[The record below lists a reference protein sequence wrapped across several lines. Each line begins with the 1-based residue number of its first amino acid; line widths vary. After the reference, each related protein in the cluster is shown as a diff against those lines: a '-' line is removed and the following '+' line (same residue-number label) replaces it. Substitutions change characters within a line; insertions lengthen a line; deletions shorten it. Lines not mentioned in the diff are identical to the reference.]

1 MDADEYG
8 NRAGVQVHRRPARDV
23 AWRRRRLRAAGMPEE
38 LSRAAAASHEY
49 DVNGLVA
56 LLEQGCPPA
65 TALRI
70 SARGERSR
78 VA

>member
-1 MDADEYG
+1 MDADG
-8 NRAGVQVHRRPARDV
+8 HVDRAGRKATRRPARDL
-23 AWRRRRLRAAGMPEE
+23 AWRRRLLRSAGMPEE
-38 LSRAAAASHEY
+38 LSRAAAASDEY
-49 DVNGLVA
+49 DVIGLVG

-70 SARGERSR
+70 SSRADRSR

>member
-1 MDADEYG
+1 MNLDGRAD
-8 NRAGVQVHRRPARDV
+8 RARERASRPPARDV
-23 AWRRRRLRAAGMPEE
+23 VWRRRRLRAAGLSEE
-38 LSRAAAASHEY
+38 LSRAAAASRDY
-49 DVNGLVA
+49 DVNGLVG

-70 SARGERSR
+70 AARDGIR

>member
-1 MDADEYG
+1 MDADG
-8 NRAGVQVHRRPARDV
+8 HVDRAGAKAARRPARDL
-23 AWRRRRLRAAGMPEE
+23 AWRRRQLRSAGLSEE
-38 LSRAAAASHEY
+38 LSRAAAASDAY
-49 DVNGLVA
+49 DVNGLVG

-70 SARGERSR
+70 AARADRSR

>member
-1 MDADEYG
+1 MDEQG
-8 NRAGVQVHRRPARDV
+8 FT
-23 AWRRRRLRAAGMPEE
+23 AWAVGAERRLLRSAGMPEE
-38 LSRAAAASHEY
+38 LSRAAAASDEY
-49 DVNGLVA
+49 DVNGLVG

-70 SARGERSR
+70 SARADRSR

>member
-1 MDADEYG
+1 MDADG
-8 NRAGVQVHRRPARDV
+8 HRDRAGEQAQRRPARDV

-49 DVNGLVA
+49 DVNGLA
-56 LLEQGCPPA
+56 LLLEQGCPPA

-70 SARGERSR
+70 SARDERSR

>member
-1 MDADEYG
+1 MDGDG
-8 NRAGVQVHRRPARDV
+8 HVDRAGRKVSRRPARDLL
-23 AWRRRRLRAAGMPEE
+23 WRRRLLRSAGLSEE
-38 LSRAAAASHEY
+38 LSRAAAGSDEY
-49 DVNGLVA
+49 DVNGLVG

-70 SARGERSR
+70 SARADRSR

>member
-1 MDADEYG
+1 
-8 NRAGVQVHRRPARDV
+8 
-23 AWRRRRLRAAGMPEE
+23 MPEE
-38 LSRAAAASHEY
+38 LSRAAAASNAY
-49 DVNGLVA
+49 DVNGLVG

-70 SARGERSR
+70 AKRAERLQ

>member
-1 MDADEYG
+1 MDVDGDVE
-8 NRAGVQVHRRPARDV
+8 RAGAKVTRRPARDL
-23 AWRRRRLRAAGMPEE
+23 AWRRKLLRAAGMSKE
-38 LSRAAAASHEY
+38 LSRAAAASDGY
-49 DVNGLVA
+49 DVNGLVG

-70 SARGERSR
+70 AARADRSR

>member
-1 MDADEYG
+1 
-8 NRAGVQVHRRPARDV
+8 
-23 AWRRRRLRAAGMPEE
+23 LRAAGLSEE
-38 LSRAAAASHEY
+38 LSRAAAASRDY
-49 DVNGLVA
+49 DVNGLVG

-70 SARGERSR
+70 AARDGIR